1 LTCYCRYKESL
12 QAASSFITDAW
23 PDHVEQAL
31 VLNLGPS
38 WMNVDAYSL
47 FRNNVIEI
55 PFKYW
60 ESPPGMG
67 LCPLD
72 VAFTVCS
79 SISSWLTLN
88 DDHFV
93 VGGRRPTSFAH
104 VPTLVTFAMLASTAH
119 AFQGMWS
126 NLEAMVKHGG
136 SEGAHL
142 EIASLVRQVLHTRS
156 CTGVGMHFLH
166 FLTACYLVFSL
177 ECQSISSALNTL
189 PPLKSSA
196 TVQLGGSAPC
206 RKCIHAS
213 HPI

>member
-1 LTCYCRYKESL
+1 MPAHPDLLHHRYKESL

-23 PDHVEQAL
+23 PDHAEQAL

-93 VGGRRPTSFAH
+93 VSCGVCLMCWCIGGASCSTVTDTCATRKRHKHHICCTS
-104 VPTLVTFAMLASTAH
+104 M
-119 AFQGMWS
+119 
-126 NLEAMVKHGG
+126 
-136 SEGAHL
+136 
-142 EIASLVRQVLHTRS
+142 
-156 CTGVGMHFLH
+156 
-166 FLTACYLVFSL
+166 
-177 ECQSISSALNTL
+177 
-189 PPLKSSA
+189 
-196 TVQLGGSAPC
+196 
-206 RKCIHAS
+206 
-213 HPI
+213 